1 MFCFSQDENEIT
13 QILEYSRKKK
23 VPSTVSCEYS
33 QNFRMLFI
41 PYTNIL
47 DFFLRL
53 LEIDETHIK
62 TKTF

>member
-13 QILEYSRKKK
+13 QNTAEEKK
-23 VPSTVSCEYS
+23 VPTTITCEYS

-41 PYTNIL
+41 PYISIL